1 MKNPRVVYLLLLIL
15 LGAVLGAAPTF
26 FRKPLTP
33 GGSIGTAVHA
43 TLEAVRAGDWERA
56 GKLAARLEDEW
67 ERVRTPIAVNSD
79 ATAVRDFEKELAT
92 LRAAIELKDEKTA
105 VTAIAVMTTIIEDL
119 GTY

>member
-1 MKNPRVVYLLLLIL
+1 MKNPRAILLVLLIVV
-15 LGAVLGAAPTF
+15 GIVLGAAPAF
-26 FRKPLTP
+26 FRKPFNP
-33 GGSIGTAVHA
+33 GGAIDRTIHA

-56 GKLAARLEDEW
+56 GDLAARLEKEW
-67 ERVRTPIAVNSD
+67 RRVRTPIAVNSD

-92 LRAAIELKDEKTA
+92 LRAAIELEDKNAA